1 MDLPACT
8 VSCET
13 SEQLSYSST
22 SVLVKFTYPGDI
34 QEKEKEKVRRRAEK
48 AEQGR
53 EREGKQTQ
61 RKIKYLQ
68 V

>member
-8 VSCET
+8 VSYET

-22 SVLVKFTYPGDI
+22 SVLVKLTYPGDM
-34 QEKEKEKVRRRAEK
+34 QEKEKEKVRQRAEK

-61 RKIKYLQ
+61 R
-68 V
+68 